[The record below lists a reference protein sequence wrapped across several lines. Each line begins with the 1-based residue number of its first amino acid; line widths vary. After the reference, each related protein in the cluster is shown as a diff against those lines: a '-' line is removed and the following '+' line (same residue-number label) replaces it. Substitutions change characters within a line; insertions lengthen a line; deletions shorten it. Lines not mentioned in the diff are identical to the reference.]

1 MVISELMSRGMT
13 QVNHLVYVARISC
26 RINRI

>member
-13 QVNHLVYVARISC
+13 QVNQLIYVARISC
-26 RINRI
+26 RINKT